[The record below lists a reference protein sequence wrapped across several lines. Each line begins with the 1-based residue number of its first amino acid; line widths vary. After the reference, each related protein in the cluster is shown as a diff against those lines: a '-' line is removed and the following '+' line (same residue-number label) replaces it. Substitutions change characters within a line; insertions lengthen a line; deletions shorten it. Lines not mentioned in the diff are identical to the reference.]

1 MENKMTDTQKA
12 LDALQAIENDLLA
25 CLDQEY
31 AYRSTYSSEAKKH
44 ENEYN
49 YVKEKTSTI
58 RSALEAKA
66 VDVEEV
72 FQEFMDVLEDKTTI
86 PNAYANLAAHV
97 LSKHLA
103 ANGYLPKPDH
113 TDHIAD
119 DILSIVKYT
128 GNDLEGFNRFIG
140 AARMCGYDLVR
151 KGKPLAPDH
160 TGLLREAFMEC
171 FEELIGI
178 YDFYHPSGRGE
189 GDLSNAK
196 RILSKHNNFYEK
208 QAALG
213 EK

>member
-1 MENKMTDTQKA
+1 MTDKQKA
-12 LDALQAIENDLLA
+12 LLAVNELGKYTAEGAYIPHGKRRSLEAI
-25 CLDQEY
+25 
-31 AYRSTYSSEAKKH
+31 
-44 ENEYN
+44 
-49 YVKEKTSTI
+49 I
-58 RSALEAKA
+58 RAALEAKA
-66 VDVEEV
+66 VDVEGLKREV
-72 FQEFMDVLEDKTTI
+72 HEACPKGF
-86 PNAYANLAAHV
+86 YATKCEV
-97 LSKHLA
+97 IDHLA